1 MWSFLSAIL
10 VILAAVFL
18 MPIMPMMIFLIIFLF
33 YKNLLEDFDIDEK

>member
-18 MPIMPMMIFLIIFLF
+18 MPMMIFLIIFLL
-33 YKNLLEDFDIDEK
+33 YKNLLEDFDEDEK

>member
-18 MPIMPMMIFLIIFLF
+18 MPMMIFTIIFLF
-33 YKNLLEDFDIDEK
+33 YKNLLENFDEDEK

>member
-18 MPIMPMMIFLIIFLF
+18 MPMMIFLIIFLL
-33 YKNLLEDFDIDEK
+33 YKNLLETFDEDEK